1 MKLCLTAVGAAVT
14 AREKRKQIPTTQRPK
29 ETIALVPGTENSVGD
44 LTIEG
49 TYCSREGTTAI
60 RRNPKS
66 CRRLAH
72 DVSFS
77 GSCAGQQIK
86 VRLPQVLLAG
96 EGAHE
101 AWARIATLMAGTNRE
116 TWFIPD
122 VGDEVVVAFE
132 QGNLDRPYVLGSLME

>member
-1 MKLCLTAVGAAVT
+1 TMKLCLKAVGAAVT
-14 AREKRKQIPTTQRPK
+14 AREKRNQIPMTPRTK
-29 ETIALVPGTENSVGD
+29 ETIALVSRGRENSVGD
-44 LTIEG
+44 LAIEV

-77 GSCAGQQIK
+77 GSCAGQQLK

-96 EGAHE
+96 EGTHE
-101 AWARIATLMAGTNRE
+101 AWARIATLMAGTNRGP
-116 TWFIPD
+116 WFIPEL
-122 VGDEVVVAFE
+122 VDEVV
-132 QGNLDRPYVLGSLME
+132 